1 VSRIAYFDC
10 FSGASGDMI
19 AGALIDAGLA
29 LADLQR
35 ELGGLGLPDGA
46 FTVTARSVQRAGFA
60 ATKFDVEVTEQP
72 HQRSL
77 AEVMS
82 IIDSSGLPAH
92 DRERITA
99 VFTALGEAEAKV
111 HGEPLEHV
119 HLHEVGAVDA
129 IVDVAAAVVGLRLL
143 GVEEVFVSSLP
154 LGRGQVRG
162 RHGVLPVPA
171 PATLELITYAML
183 LTVVL
188 GVTLAVLSVVW
199 KGGLID
205 AGTRIYGLAAGAIP
219 DFWVGLLLIFFLFY
233 MAGIVPAPFGRI
245 DALVTAPPQVTGF
258 YTIDSLLAGDVSA
271 FWSSM
276 GRLLLP
282 VLTLTIVNAG
292 ALMKMTKTTFSDIYR
307 SEFVR
312 YQRACGLS
320 ERTIIRGAL
329 RNSLPPVITLVGFLF
344 GFLLG
349 AAVLVET
356 IFSWGGL
363 GQYAVQAVIN
373 SDYPALQGFVLVAAA
388 FILIVYLVV
397 DILYELADPRI
408 KV

>member
-1 VSRIAYFDC
+1 V
-10 FSGASGDMI
+10 
-19 AGALIDAGLA
+19 
-29 LADLQR
+29 DL
-35 ELGGLGLPDGA
+35 
-46 FTVTARSVQRAGFA
+46 
-60 ATKFDVEVTEQP
+60 
-72 HQRSL
+72 
-77 AEVMS
+77 M
-82 IIDSSGLPAH
+82 
-92 DRERITA
+92 ER
-99 VFTALGEAEAKV
+99 
-111 HGEPLEHV
+111 
-119 HLHEVGAVDA
+119 
-129 IVDVAAAVVGLRLL
+129 
-143 GVEEVFVSSLP
+143 
-154 LGRGQVRG
+154 
-162 RHGVLPVPA
+162 A

-183 LTVVL
+183 LTVAV

-199 KGGLID
+199 RGGLID
-205 AGTRIYGLAAGAIP
+205 AGTRMYGLAAGAIP

-233 MAGIVPAPFGRI
+233 IAGIVPAPFGRI
-245 DALVTAPPQVTGF
+245 DALVTAPPQITGF
-258 YTIDSLLAGDVSA
+258 YTVDSLLAGDVSA
-271 FWSSM
+271 FWSSA

-292 ALMKMTKTTFSDIYR
+292 ALMKMTKTAFSDIYR
-307 SEFVR
+307 SDFVR